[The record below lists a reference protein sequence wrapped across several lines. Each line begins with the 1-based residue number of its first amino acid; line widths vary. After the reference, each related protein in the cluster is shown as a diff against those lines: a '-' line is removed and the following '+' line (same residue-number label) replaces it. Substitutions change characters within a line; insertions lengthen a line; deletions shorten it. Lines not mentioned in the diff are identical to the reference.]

1 VQFGP
6 NSLQDALFSAYPL
19 AQDCFERVSQVSE
32 GRATVSGS
40 GPTIVAWFPS
50 QDEARRAA
58 ARLEDN
64 QLALFVAASI
74 ASRGRKQPCA

>member
-40 GPTIVAWFPS
+40 GPTIVAWFPPRMKHAEPRPGS
-50 QDEARRAA
+50 KTI
-58 ARLEDN
+58 
-64 QLALFVAASI
+64 S
-74 ASRGRKQPCA
+74 